1 MSADEPRNLRLL
13 IVEDD
18 RAIRELLA
26 DRLRPYELTFSAC
39 QLECFERLDAG
50 ELDLVLL
57 DLRLPRTSSDM
68 AASNEVGLDILRQI
82 RKRGLRKRGST
93 MVLPV
98 VVMTAYGSEA
108 ITAQVLIE
116 CGANDYIPKPF
127 RQGDDLER
135 KIERALHG
143 VGALVPAANASA
155 NTVCLYFDPKVRL
168 LHVESIPYAEHYDL
182 MKLLIETHA
191 KDLGDLRAWED
202 YAAIPG
208 RDLAQRLNIGE
219 KALRQRVSR
228 FRETVMNDLRERL
241 GRVVGPNDI
250 IENQR
255 RWKGYRLNP
264 RTVRVFRHPA
274 PGAR

>member
-1 MSADEPRNLRLL
+1 ML

-26 DRLRPYELTFSAC
+26 DRLRPYELTFSTC
-39 QLECFERLDAG
+39 QLDCFERLDA
-50 ELDLVLL
+50 EEFDLVLL
-57 DLRLPRTSSDM
+57 DLRLPRTSSDLI
-68 AASNEVGLDILRQI
+68 ASNDVGLDILRQI
-82 RKRGLRKRGST
+82 RTRGLRRRGST

-98 VVMTAYGSEA
+98 VVMTAHGSEA
-108 ITAQVLIE
+108 ITAKVLVE
-116 CGANDYIPKPF
+116 CGANDYLPKPF
-127 RQGDDLER
+127 GQGDDLEH

-143 VGALVPAANASA
+143 AGALVPAANASP
-155 NTVCLYFDPKVRL
+155 NTICIYVDPKARRL
-168 LHVESIPYAEHYDL
+168 DIESIPYAEHYDL
-182 MKLLIETHA
+182 MKVLIDAHA
-191 KDLGDLRAWED
+191 RDLGELRAWED

-208 RDLAQRLNIGE
+208 RDLGQMLNIGE
-219 KALRQRVSR
+219 KALRRRVSR
-228 FRETVMNDLRERL
+228 LRKMIMDDLRKQL
-241 GRVVGPNDI
+241 GRAVGLNDV

>member
-1 MSADEPRNLRLL
+1 VGADTRILRVL

-18 RAIRELLA
+18 KAIRELLA
-26 DRLRPYELTFSAC
+26 DRLRQYELTFSAC
-39 QLECFERLDAG
+39 QLDCFERLDAA
-50 ELDLVLL
+50 EFDLVLL
-57 DLRLPRTSSDM
+57 DLRLPRTSTDM

-82 RKRGLRKRGST
+82 RKRGVRKRGST
-93 MVLPV
+93 MVVPV
-98 VVMTAYGSEA
+98 IVMTAYGSEA

-135 KIERALHG
+135 KIERALTG
-143 VGALVPAANASA
+143 AGALVPAANAAA
-155 NTVCLYFDPKVRL
+155 NTVCIYFDPEARSL
-168 LHVESIPYAEHYDL
+168 RIESIPYAEHYDL
-182 MKLLIETHA
+182 MKRLIEAHA
-191 KDLGDLRAWED
+191 KDLADLRAWDD

-208 RDLAQRLNIGE
+208 RDLARMLNIGE

-228 FRETVMNDLRERL
+228 FRETITNDLRKQL
-241 GRVVGPNDI
+241 GRAVGPNDV

-264 RTVRVFRHPA
+264 RTVRVFRHDA
-274 PGAR
+274 STAR

>member
-1 MSADEPRNLRLL
+1 ML

-26 DRLRPYELTFSAC
+26 DRLVRYELTFSTC
-39 QLECFERLDAG
+39 QLDCFERLDA
-50 ELDLVLL
+50 EEFDLVLL
-57 DLRLPRTSSDM
+57 DLRLPRTSTDLI
-68 AASNEVGLDILRQI
+68 ASNDVGLDILRQI
-82 RKRGLRKRGST
+82 RTRGLRRRGST

-98 VVMTAYGSEA
+98 VVMTAHGSEA
-108 ITAQVLIE
+108 ITAKVLVE
-116 CGANDYIPKPF
+116 CGANDYLPKPF
-127 RQGDDLER
+127 GQGDDLEH

-143 VGALVPAANASA
+143 AGALVPAANASP
-155 NTVCLYFDPKVRL
+155 NTICIYVDPKARRL
-168 LHVESIPYAEHYDL
+168 HIESIPYAEHYDL
-182 MKLLIETHA
+182 MKVLIDAHA
-191 KDLGDLRAWED
+191 RDLGDLRTWED

-208 RDLAQRLNIGE
+208 RDLGQMLNIGE
-219 KALRQRVSR
+219 KALRRRVSR
-228 FRETVMNDLRERL
+228 LRKMIMNDLRKQL
-241 GRVVGPNDI
+241 GRAVGLNDV

>member
-1 MSADEPRNLRLL
+1 VVSAEQPGPPRLL

-26 DRLRPYELTFSAC
+26 DRLRPCELVFSAC
-39 QLECFERLDAG
+39 QLECFERLDAT
-50 ELDLVLL
+50 EFDLVLL
-57 DLRLPRTSSDM
+57 DLRLPRTPGDM

-82 RKRGLRKRGST
+82 RARGLRKRGST
-93 MVLPV
+93 MVVPV

-108 ITAQVLIE
+108 ITAQVLVE
-116 CGANDYIPKPF
+116 CGANDYVAKPF

-135 KIERALHG
+135 KIERALLG
-143 VGALVPAANASA
+143 AGALVPAANSAA
-155 NTVCLYFDPKVRL
+155 NTVCVHFDPKARL
-168 LHVESIPYAEHYDL
+168 LRIESIPCAEHYDL
-182 MKLLIETHA
+182 MKVLIDAHA
-191 KDLGDLRAWED
+191 KDLAALRPWED

-208 RDLAQRLNIGE
+208 RDLAQILGIGE

-228 FRETVMNDLRERL
+228 FREVVAADLREQL
-241 GRVVGPNDI
+241 GRAIGPNDI

-264 RTVRVFRHPA
+264 RTVRVFRH
-274 PGAR
+274 GSSAR

>member
-1 MSADEPRNLRLL
+1 MSADGPRNLRLL

-18 RAIRELLA
+18 KAIRELLA
-26 DRLRPYELTFSAC
+26 DRLRPYELTFSVC
-39 QLECFERLDAG
+39 QLECFERLDAA
-50 ELDLVLL
+50 EFDLVLL

-82 RKRGLRKRGST
+82 RKRGLRRRGST

-108 ITAQVLIE
+108 ITAQVLVE

-135 KIERALHG
+135 KIERALDG
-143 VGALVPAANASA
+143 TGALVPAANGSA
-155 NTVCLYFDPKVRL
+155 NTVCVYFDPKARLVRI
-168 LHVESIPYAEHYDL
+168 ESIPYAEHYDL
-182 MKLLIETHA
+182 MKVLIEAHA
-191 KDLGDLRAWED
+191 RDLGDLRAWED

-228 FRETVMNDLRERL
+228 FREMVTNDLREQL
-241 GRVVGPNDI
+241 GRAVGPNDI

-264 RTVRVFRHPA
+264 RTVRVFRHDA
-274 PGAR
+274 SSAR

>member
-1 MSADEPRNLRLL
+1 MSADESRILRLL

-18 RAIRELLA
+18 KAIRELLA
-26 DRLRPYELTFSAC
+26 DRLRPYELTFSVC
-39 QLECFERLDAG
+39 QLECFERLDAA
-50 ELDLVLL
+50 EFDLVLL
-57 DLRLPRTSSDM
+57 DLRLPRMSGDM

-108 ITAQVLIE
+108 ITAQVLVE

-127 RQGDDLER
+127 RQGDDLEH

-143 VGALVPAANASA
+143 AGALVPAANASA
-155 NTVCLYFDPKVRL
+155 NTVCIYFDPNARL
-168 LHVESIPYAEHYDL
+168 LRIESIPCAEHYDL
-182 MKLLIETHA
+182 MKVLIEAHA

-208 RDLAQRLNIGE
+208 RVLAQILNIGE

-228 FRETVMNDLRERL
+228 FREMVTNDLRKQL
-241 GRVVGPNDI
+241 GRAVGPNDI

-264 RTVRVFRHPA
+264 RTVRVFRHHA
-274 PGAR
+274 FNAR

>member
-1 MSADEPRNLRLL
+1 MSADPSRNLRLL

-26 DRLRPYELTFSAC
+26 DRLRRYELTFSAS
-39 QLECFERLDAG
+39 QLECFERLDAA
-50 ELDLVLL
+50 EFDLVLL

-108 ITAQVLIE
+108 ITAQVLVE

-143 VGALVPAANASA
+143 AGALVPAANAAA
-155 NTVCLYFDPKVRL
+155 NTVCVYFDPKARL
-168 LHVESIPYAEHYDL
+168 LRIESVPYAEHYDL
-182 MKLLIETHA
+182 MKILIEAHA
-191 KDLGDLRAWED
+191 KDLGDLRAWDD

-228 FRETVMNDLRERL
+228 FRETVANDLREQL

-264 RTVRVFRHPA
+264 RTVRVFRSPA
-274 PGAR
+274 SSAR

>member
-1 MSADEPRNLRLL
+1 MLV
-13 IVEDD
+13 VEDD
-18 RAIRELLA
+18 KAIRELLA

-39 QLECFERLDAG
+39 QLDCFERLDAA

-57 DLRLPRTSSDM
+57 DLRLPRTPSDM

-82 RKRGLRKRGST
+82 RNRGLRKRGST

-98 VVMTAYGSEA
+98 IVMTAYGSEA
-108 ITAQVLIE
+108 ITAQVLVE

-135 KIERALHG
+135 KIERALTG
-143 VGALVPAANASA
+143 AGALVPAANASA
-155 NTVCLYFDPKVRL
+155 SAVCIYFDPDARSL
-168 LHVESIPYAEHYDL
+168 RIESIPYPEHYDL
-182 MKLLIETHA
+182 MKALIEAHA
-191 KDLGDLRAWED
+191 RDLGALRAWDD

-208 RDLAQRLNIGE
+208 RDLARILNIGE

-228 FRETVMNDLRERL
+228 FRETIANDLRKQL
-241 GRVVGPNDI
+241 GRAVGPNDI

-264 RTVRVFRHPA
+264 RTVRVFRHDA
-274 PGAR
+274 SSAR

>member
-1 MSADEPRNLRLL
+1 VVSADRPGAARLL

-26 DRLRPYELTFSAC
+26 DRLRPYELVFSAC
-39 QLECFERLDAG
+39 QEDCFEQLDAT

-57 DLRLPRTSSDM
+57 DLRLPRTPGDM

-82 RKRGLRKRGST
+82 RTRGLRKRGST

-108 ITAQVLIE
+108 ITAKVLIE

-143 VGALVPAANASA
+143 AGALVPAANSAAS
-155 NTVCLYFDPKVRL
+155 TVCVHFDPRARLVRI
-168 LHVESIPYAEHYDL
+168 ESIPYAEHYDL
-182 MKLLIETHA
+182 MKVLIDAHA
-191 KDLGDLRAWED
+191 KDLADLRPWDD
-202 YAAIPG
+202 YTAIPG
-208 RDLAQRLNIGE
+208 RDLAQILGIGE

-228 FRETVMNDLRERL
+228 FRDVVAADLRDQL
-241 GRVVGPNDI
+241 GRAIGPNDI

-264 RTVRVFRHPA
+264 RTVRVFRQGA
-274 PGAR
+274 GAR

>member
-1 MSADEPRNLRLL
+1 VSADPPRIPRLL

-26 DRLRPYELTFSAC
+26 DRLRCYELTLSAC
-39 QLECFERLDAG
+39 QLDCFERLDAA
-50 ELDLVLL
+50 EFDLVLL
-57 DLRLPRTSSDM
+57 DLRLPRTPSDM

-82 RKRGLRKRGST
+82 RKRGVRKRGST
-93 MVLPV
+93 MVVPV

-108 ITAQVLIE
+108 ITAQVLVE
-116 CGANDYIPKPF
+116 CGANDYLPKPF

-143 VGALVPAANASA
+143 AGALVPAANASA
-155 NTVCLYFDPKVRL
+155 NTVCIYVDSKQRSLRL
-168 LHVESIPYAEHYDL
+168 ESIPYPEHYDL
-182 MKLLIETHA
+182 MAVLIEAHA
-191 KDLGDLRAWED
+191 RDLGSLRAWED

-208 RDLAQRLNIGE
+208 RDLAQILHIGE

-228 FRETVMNDLRERL
+228 FREVVANDFRERL
-241 GRVVGPNDI
+241 GRAIGPNDI

-264 RTVRVFRHPA
+264 RTVRVFRHDA
-274 PGAR
+274 SSAR

>member
-1 MSADEPRNLRLL
+1 M

-18 RAIRELLA
+18 KAIRELLA
-26 DRLRPYELTFSAC
+26 DRLHAYELTFSTC
-39 QLECFERLDAG
+39 QLECFERLDAA
-50 ELDLVLL
+50 EFDLVLL

-68 AASNEVGLDILRQI
+68 AASNEVGLDIVRQI
-82 RKRGLRKRGST
+82 RKRGLRRRGST
-93 MVLPV
+93 IALPV
-98 VVMTAYGSEA
+98 IVMTAYGSEA
-108 ITAQVLIE
+108 ITAQVLVE

-143 VGALVPAANASA
+143 AGALVPAANAAAS
-155 NTVCLYFDPKVRL
+155 TVCVYFDPEARL
-168 LHVESIPYAEHYDL
+168 LRIESIPYAEHYDL
-182 MKLLIETHA
+182 MKILIEAHA
-191 KDLGDLRAWED
+191 RDLSALRAWED

-208 RDLAQRLNIGE
+208 RDLAGMLNIGE

-228 FRETVMNDLRERL
+228 FREVVAGDLRDQL

-264 RTVRVFRHPA
+264 RTVRVFRYHA
-274 PGAR
+274 SSAG

>member
-1 MSADEPRNLRLL
+1 MSADKPRTLRVL

-18 RAIRELLA
+18 KAIRELLA
-26 DRLRPYELTFSAC
+26 DRLHAYELTFSTC
-39 QLECFERLDAG
+39 QLECFERLDAA
-50 ELDLVLL
+50 EFDLVLL

-68 AASNEVGLDILRQI
+68 AASNEVGLDIVRQI
-82 RKRGLRKRGST
+82 RKRGLRRRGST
-93 MVLPV
+93 IALPV
-98 VVMTAYGSEA
+98 IVMTAYGSEA
-108 ITAQVLIE
+108 ITAQVLVE

-143 VGALVPAANASA
+143 AGALVPAANAAAS
-155 NTVCLYFDPKVRL
+155 TVCVYFDPEARL
-168 LHVESIPYAEHYDL
+168 LRIESIPYAEHYDL
-182 MKLLIETHA
+182 MKILIEAHA
-191 KDLGDLRAWED
+191 RDLSALRAWED

-208 RDLAQRLNIGE
+208 RDLAGMLNIGE

-228 FRETVMNDLRERL
+228 FREVVAGDLRDQL

-264 RTVRVFRHPA
+264 RTVRVFRYHA
-274 PGAR
+274 SSAG

>member
-1 MSADEPRNLRLL
+1 MSADQPATVRIL

-18 RAIRELLA
+18 KAIRELLA
-26 DRLRPYELTFSAC
+26 DRLRAHDLAFSAC
-39 QLECFERLDAG
+39 QLECFERLDAA
-50 ELDLVLL
+50 EFDLVLL

-82 RKRGLRKRGST
+82 RRRGVRKRGST

-108 ITAQVLIE
+108 ITAQVLVE

-127 RQGDDLER
+127 REEDDLER

-143 VGALVPAANASA
+143 AGALVPAANASA
-155 NTVCLYFDPKVRL
+155 NTICISFEPKARSL
-168 LHVESIPYAEHYDL
+168 IIESIPYPEHYDL
-182 MKLLIETHA
+182 VAVLIEAHA
-191 KDLGDLRAWED
+191 RDLAALRAWED

-208 RDLAQRLNIGE
+208 RELAQRLNIGE

-228 FRETVMNDLRERL
+228 FRDMVAGDFRQQL
-241 GRVVGPNDI
+241 GRAVGPNDI

-264 RTVRVFRHPA
+264 WTVRVFRHPA
-274 PGAR
+274 STAR